1 LLIKSPNELYHFF
14 NYQKFSSRRYLF
26 IDKDEDNFDIV
37 VFLNFIKPLLLMS
50 NLSTQIRI

>member
-1 LLIKSPNELYHFF
+1 LLIKSPNELYHFV

-37 VFLNFIKPLLLMS
+37 KFFFILS
-50 NLSTQIRI
+50 NLFY